1 MRVKHPSGKKPM
13 DRSFLYQDD
22 LRAAQQLLN
31 FRRTLDC
38 QRCGGLL
45 VSERMDSPAD
55 PLLEQHIPGLRC
67 VQCGDILDQV
77 ILRNRMYS
85 GTAGRRKPKED
96 VWEDQPEDVYL
107 QATRHK
113 RLERNISRHT
123 ADAA

>member
-1 MRVKHPSGKKPM
+1 MRVKHPSGKKHM

-22 LRAAQQLLN
+22 LHAAQLLLK

-45 VSERMDSPAD
+45 VPERMDSPAD
-55 PLLEQHIPGLRC
+55 TLLEQHIPGLRC

-77 ILRNRMYS
+77 ILRNRMDA
-85 GTAGRRKPKED
+85 GGAGRRDSKED
-96 VWEDQPEDVYL
+96 VWEDQPEEVYL
-107 QATRHK
+107 QAARHK
-113 RLERNISRHT
+113 RLGRNMSRHT

>member
-1 MRVKHPSGKKPM
+1 MRVKHPSRKKHR

-45 VSERMDSPAD
+45 VTERLDSPAD
-55 PLLEQHIPGLRC
+55 TLPEQHLPGLRC

-77 ILRNRMYS
+77 ILRNRMDT
-85 GTAGRRKPKED
+85 GAAGHPDLNED
-96 VWEDQPEDVYL
+96 AWEDQPEEGCL
-107 QATRHK
+107 QAARHK
-113 RLERNISRHT
+113 RPGRNISRHA